1 MSILIGLFGRPVTG
15 CLYFMCCRFMS
26 LACARGKS
34 IKKQNKNR
42 SLLRLSVQ
50 YFASS
55 QAPLPVHSLASHRPV
70 RAPTASCESLRRAH
84 ARLMCVAHDGMLAV
98 RFSLSSTTLIRLYDD
113 NNGCA
118 SVACSLAVL
127 WSVPFTLC
135 ADDVTMCTWR
145 VPHPIVVSEC
155 VLLWLAARKF
165 MRYDHDHY
173 TRRRAPL
180 LTLSPPRLKLCAK
193 QIDCWFTII
202 KS

>member
-70 RAPTASCESLRRAH
+70 RATAASCESLRRMRAH

-98 RFSLSSTTLIRLYDD
+98 HFTLSSTTLDSSVRRQQRLCFRRLLA
-113 NNGCA
+113 GC
-118 SVACSLAVL
+118 
-127 WSVPFTLC
+127 
-135 ADDVTMCTWR
+135 
-145 VPHPIVVSEC
+145 VVKRSIHL
-155 VLLWLAARKF
+155 V
-165 MRYDHDHY
+165 
-173 TRRRAPL
+173 RRRRRRRHHVHV
-180 LTLSPPRLKLCAK
+180 TCSSSHRRQRVCAAVTS
-193 QIDCWFTII
+193 C
-202 KS
+202 